1 MKVIDLQIDQNSI
14 NELPSISSNRY
25 ENIFNLNIYNG
36 YYFYNIIKTI
46 KFPENINPELYYE
59 KIINSKKPYTTI
71 SYEIYGTQDLWWLIL
86 LSNNITNPVSVVTP
100 GTKIKVIKLKYIKS
114 ILDSIKRAN
123 NV

>member
-1 MKVIDLQIDQNSI
+1 MKVINLQVEQNSI
-14 NELPSISSNRY
+14 NDLPDLSHMRY
-25 ENIFNLNIYNG
+25 ENIFNVNLYNN

-71 SYEIYGTQDLWWLIL
+71 SYEIYGTQDLWWFIL
-86 LSNNITNPVSVVTP
+86 LSNNISNPVSVCTP
-100 GTKIKVIKLKYIKS
+100 GTKLKVIKMKYLKDILESIKS
-114 ILDSIKRAN
+114 AN